1 MGTCTLIVYPHR
13 NIHIDKLRC
22 ADRGVAF
29 LTLILMVKIFMSYN
43 MHKLHVTAII
53 SERDIWTSVNFPVLI
68 LHLEHLQKSF
78 SKSVPAMMSY

>member
-1 MGTCTLIVYPHR
+1 
-13 NIHIDKLRC
+13 
-22 ADRGVAF
+22 
-29 LTLILMVKIFMSYN
+29 MSYN